1 MLFVSP
7 RKSGIRVGCWPL
19 NLKCFNKQ
27 GKCSS
32 AVMIRWQWL
41 EKGIWW
47 QWLKHLKSD
56 NYMQKRLQKTA
67 KQQYIYT
74 AITCVINHKWNRL
87 IRTVPDIT
95 LSQSRWKIQ
104 WIMFTPAIPS
114 GGCPAV
120 RKEKEDWWSCR
131 WYWVPWS
138 LRIDKASES
147 EYENSVRLTEHTGE
161 ILCWLEQCFPTWGL
175 VPLRE
180 AYDIG
185 RGAWGDQRSREKLQ
199 SSILS
204 INEEGKE
211 RWYLGTGE
219 G

>member
-74 AITCVINHKWNRL
+74 AITCVINHKWNSL

-120 RKEKEDWWSCR
+120 KKKKKTDGAAAGIGCPGHYESTKHQ
-131 WYWVPWS
+131 S
-138 LRIDKASES
+138 LSTK
-147 EYENSVRLTEHTGE
+147 T
-161 ILCWLEQCFPTWGL
+161 
-175 VPLRE
+175 
-180 AYDIG
+180 
-185 RGAWGDQRSREKLQ
+185 Q
-199 SSILS
+199 SDSQNTLA
-204 INEEGKE
+204 K
-211 RWYLGTGE
+211 YFVD
-219 G
+219 